1 MASPFEN
8 ILGLDVTHLVLTWV
22 LLFTISYA
30 SLLKTK
36 VLGENQKI
44 IGVVSAVFAFFV
56 VGFGAAVLGKFFQTL
71 FGFSA
76 FIIGGILV
84 AILFVAMAGGDVT
97 KVLGTNK
104 IAAILAVIAAV
115 VFLSAAGIFTRG
127 ISGDIISTI
136 FVILILVIAVMFI
149 TGKNG

>member
-1 MASPFEN
+1 MATAFEN
-8 ILGLDVTHLVLTWV
+8 ILGLSTTQLVLTWV
-22 LLFTISYA
+22 LLFTVSYA

-36 VLGENQKI
+36 ALGENQKI

-56 VGFGAAVLGKFFQTL
+56 VGFGAVVLGQFFQTL

-84 AILFVAMAGGDVT
+84 TILFIAMTGGDVS
-97 KVLGTNK
+97 KMLGTGK
-104 IAAILAVIAAV
+104 VAAVLAAIAGII
-115 VFLSAAGIFTRG
+115 FLSAAGIFTRG
-127 ISGDIISTI
+127 FSSDIVSTI
-136 FVILILVIAVMFI
+136 FVVIILIIAVMFI